1 MLPLSSSGRFHT
13 FIAMSPSKSLIP
25 GRIDS
30 CESLKAAVKAQ
41 ELELR
46 AWARGDYPG
55 TPLPEDDLQEIRS
68 VGVWDAR
75 KTQHWGLD
83 WHTNEG
89 LELTYLS
96 RGRLPF
102 STGNDRHNLSRGAMT
117 ITRPWQPHR
126 LGDPWVPPNR
136 LTWVILDV
144 GVRRP
149 DQTWRWPDW
158 LLLGQAD
165 QQRLT
170 TLLSHN
176 EQLVFTADR
185 RSAAAFES
193 LATMVATGSPGASAT
208 KLKLAINEI
217 LMATLGFLDA
227 QDLTLDPTL
236 CDKQRLVQLF
246 LDELQ
251 HRLDEPWTLDA
262 MALACGLGRTRFA
275 HYCRLLTNLNPAQV
289 LNRMRLEAA
298 KAMLVNAPDHSIT
311 DIALSCGFGTSQY
324 FATRFRAEIGCTP
337 KDFRAKK
344 NRNV

>member
-1 MLPLSSSGRFHT
+1 MSSAKHV
-13 FIAMSPSKSLIP
+13 IP

-30 CESLKAAVKAQ
+30 CESLKAAAAAQ
-41 ELELR
+41 DVELR
-46 AWARGDYPG
+46 AWARGSYPG
-55 TPLPEDDLQEIRS
+55 IPLPADDLQEIRS

-89 LELTYLS
+89 LELSYLS

-102 STGNDRHNLSRGAMT
+102 STGNDRHHLSRGAMT

-126 LGDPWVPPNR
+126 LGDPWVPPSR

-149 DQTWRWPDW
+149 DQMWRWPDW

-165 QQRLT
+165 RQRLT

-185 RSAAAFES
+185 RSAAAFEA
-193 LATMVATGSPGASAT
+193 LATMLASGTPGTSAAR
-208 KLKLAINEI
+208 LKLAINEI

-227 QDLTLDPTL
+227 QDLVLDPTL

-246 LDELQ
+246 LDDLSQ
-251 HRLDEPWTLDA
+251 RLDEPWTLDS

-275 HYCRLLTNLNPAQV
+275 HYCRLLTNRNPAQA

-298 KAMLVNAPDHSIT
+298 KALLWSDPGRSVT

-324 FATRFRAEIGCTP
+324 FATCFRAEIGCTP
-337 KDFRAKK
+337 KEFRAQKPL
-344 NRNV
+344 